1 MSQTY
6 LSTKNELSWHQLVCR
21 GTSGILC
28 LPIWKDIKYNIWVQM
43 EYMSNNICLKL
54 TCSSTTSLPSFLD
67 AECTNACLREYLRH
81 QKSSPGAYM
90 ISNRDLS

>member
-54 TCSSTTSLPSFLD
+54 TSQQR
-67 AECTNACLREYLRH
+67 TNYL
-81 QKSSPGAYM
+81 G
-90 ISNRDLS
+90 ISWYAAGHRGSCVCQSGKILNIINGFK